1 VSERKEHTQKK
12 NLTEQKISLN
22 QEGLSGIVNLQSLT
36 AVGTNGTEDT
46 YIRIT
51 CDADLPLENRINL
64 LAYVFAKAVQGEVL
78 RRIIKWDLSNGCV
91 QFVIAA
97 NHEWD
102 HPRGKVSVERISPKD
117 WENEYNS
124 R

>member
-1 VSERKEHTQKK
+1 M
-12 NLTEQKISLN
+12 
-22 QEGLSGIVNLQSLT
+22 NLQSLT
-36 AVGTNGTEDT
+36 PVVTSNGNEDT

-117 WENEYNS
+117 WENEFNS